1 MTNAFYY
8 TVRQVLYYLHHFFG
22 VYLKKFN
29 LNYQLMRIAKMYRL
43 IFLLLAMPLFV
54 RAQEK
59 NVEYLEQT
67 WFAYFNQTR
76 FTEKSG
82 VWVDLHLRLTGN
94 FVNDVGLSIGR
105 VGYTY
110 FLTDNTRITA
120 GYAYV
125 TQYGL
130 SEGDPDIPEHRPW
143 QQLQWVEK
151 KNWFT
156 ISQYIRLEE
165 RFRRVVEAGELTSD
179 YSFNYRIR
187 YNMAL
192 AIPLKGKE
200 LAANTPF
207 LFVNDELHVNLGD
220 EITNNYFDQ
229 NRFFIGLGYQ
239 FTVQLSAQLGYL
251 KVFQQLSQPGTFRS
265 IDAIRLFVFHNLDF
279 RKKE

>member
-1 MTNAFYY
+1 MPFYY

-22 VYLKKFN
+22 VYLKKLN
-29 LNYQLMRIAKMYRL
+29 LNCQLMRIAKMYRL
-43 IFLLLAMPLFV
+43 VFLLLAMPLFV
-54 RAQEK
+54 QAQEK

-105 VGYTY
+105 AGYTY

-200 LAANTPF
+200 LTANTPF

-239 FTVQLSAQLGYL
+239 FTAQLSAQLGYL